1 MTTADRLG
9 RLPAEREDHYM
20 RLRGAQVVGTR
31 ALLAV
36 RENIRA
42 AIEARAMIC
51 IYGRAGHGKSFAVN
65 ASLRD
70 LAPQITH
77 RIQFRARPST
87 RDLRHELFYAL
98 GLPGRPPSHAIE
110 FDRMLR
116 GALEETRVLVCDE
129 AQWLS
134 KLCFEYLRYLWD
146 DIGTDLTIVFT
157 GGNGCFEMLQSE
169 PMLES
174 RVYCWQEIDPLTL
187 EEVLATIPAFHPIWA
202 DADPE
207 LIALCDREAA
217 HGNFRAWAKITH
229 HLAAGMKESGRAEVD
244 EDLVRWAYSKLGR
257 RQAGAPC

>member
-1 MTTADRLG
+1 MTTAGRQG

-20 RLRGAQVVGTR
+20 RLRGAHVVGTR

-42 AIEARAMIC
+42 AIDAKAMIC
-51 IYGRAGHGKSFAVN
+51 IYGPTGHGKSMAVN

-87 RDLRHELFYAL
+87 RDLRHELFHAL

-110 FDRMLR
+110 FDRTLR
-116 GALEETRVLVCDE
+116 GALEEPRVLVCDE

-146 DIGTDLTIVFT
+146 DTSTDLTIIFT

-174 RVYCWQEIDPLTL
+174 RVYAWQEIDPMALD
-187 EEVLATIPAFHPIWA
+187 EVLTVIPAFHPVWTQ
-202 DADPE
+202 ADPD
-207 LIALCDREAA
+207 LIAMCDREAA

-229 HLAAGMKESGRAEVD
+229 HLTAGLKQTARTTVD
-244 EDLVRWAYSKLGR
+244 EDLLRWAYSKLGR
-257 RQAGAPC
+257 RAA

>member
-1 MTTADRLG
+1 MATAERKG
-9 RLPAEREDHYM
+9 RLPGEREDHFM
-20 RLRGAQVVGTR
+20 RLPGAQIVSTR
-31 ALLAV
+31 ALLTA

-42 AIEARAMIC
+42 AIEAKAMIC
-51 IYGRAGHGKSFAVN
+51 IYGQAGNGKSFAVN
-65 ASLRD
+65 ASLRE
-70 LAPQITH
+70 LAPALTR

-87 RDLRHELFYAL
+87 RDLRHELFHAL

-116 GALEETRVLVCDE
+116 GALEEPRVLVCDE

-146 DIGTDLTIVFT
+146 DTASDLTIIFT

-174 RVYCWQEIDPLTL
+174 RVYAWQEIGRMPLD
-187 EEVLATIPAFHPIWA
+187 EVLTVIPAFHPVWA
-202 DADPE
+202 DADPG
-207 LIALCDREAA
+207 LIAVCDQEAA

-229 HLAAGMKESGRAEVD
+229 HLTTGLRETGRKRVD
-244 EDLVRWAYSKLGR
+244 EELLRWAYSKLSA
-257 RQAGAPC
+257 RQAV

>member
-1 MTTADRLG
+1 MSATGRLG

-20 RLRGAQVVGTR
+20 RLPGAQIVSTR
-31 ALLAV
+31 ALLTA

-42 AIEARAMIC
+42 AIDAKAMIC
-51 IYGRAGHGKSFAVN
+51 IYGQTGHGKSFAVN
-65 ASLRD
+65 ASLRE
-70 LAPQITH
+70 LAPSMTH

-87 RDLRHELFYAL
+87 RDLRHELFHAL
-98 GLPGRPPSHAIE
+98 GLQGRPPAHAIE

-116 GALEETRVLVCDE
+116 GALEERRVLVCDE

-134 KLCFEYLRYLWD
+134 KLCFEYLT
-146 DIGTDLTIVFT
+146 GTDLTIIFT

-174 RVYCWQEIDPLTL
+174 CVYAWQEIDPMPLD
-187 EEVLATIPAFHPIWA
+187 EVLTVVPAFHPAWA
-202 DADPE
+202 GADPE

-229 HLAAGMKESGRAEVD
+229 HLTVGMKESARTAVD
-244 EDLVRWAYSKLGR
+244 EDLLRWAYSKLRHR
-257 RQAGAPC
+257 RAA